1 MKCLNRTFFK
11 KELEEYAKILGS
23 EAAAYYL
30 LAINEGNEVENDPN
44 GNPSKLWE
52 DILNYT
58 NGDREK
64 AIEIKAAYYS
74 QQYLSSDNWLESEVI
89 QEPVF
94 DASNIPMYSGKV
106 EDHILGNNEYDMVTS
121 Q

>member
-44 GNPSKLWE
+44 GNPSKLWK

-64 AIEIKAAYYS
+64 AIEIK
-74 QQYLSSDNWLESEVI
+74 LL
-89 QEPVF
+89 
-94 DASNIPMYSGKV
+94 
-106 EDHILGNNEYDMVTS
+106 
-121 Q
+121 